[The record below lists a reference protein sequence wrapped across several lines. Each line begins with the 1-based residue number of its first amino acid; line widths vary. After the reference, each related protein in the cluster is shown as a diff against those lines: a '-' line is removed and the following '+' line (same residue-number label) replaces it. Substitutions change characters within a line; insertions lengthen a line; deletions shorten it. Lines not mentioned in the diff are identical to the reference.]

1 MNVLIE
7 GNELKSCEQIRF
19 VFLSLEVNFFYD
31 PVPMYIHAILTYT
44 LQVQIMIFR
53 NFYNKI
59 KLLYIAVGFFYFKIY
74 FERFKI

>member
-7 GNELKSCEQIRF
+7 GNELKSCEQFRF

-53 NFYNKI
+53 NF
-59 KLLYIAVGFFYFKIY
+59 
-74 FERFKI
+74 